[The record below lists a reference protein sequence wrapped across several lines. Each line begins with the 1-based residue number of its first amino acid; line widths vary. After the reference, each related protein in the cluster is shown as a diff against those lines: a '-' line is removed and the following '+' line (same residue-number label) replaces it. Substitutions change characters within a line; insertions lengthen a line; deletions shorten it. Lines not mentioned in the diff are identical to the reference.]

1 MLPAPGDGYVS
12 VCTSA
17 EGDANLLCDG
27 KFNGEPCN
35 RMFHV
40 ECLPER
46 HQQGAREALAAVQ
59 ATGPRGSTATPWLCP
74 RCQAVAQGGDP
85 DNPPAPSMLFSNE
98 AHRNLYEAVQQDLT
112 R

>member
-85 DNPPAPSMLFSNE
+85 GNPPAPSELYSNE
-98 AHRNLYEAVQQDLT
+98 AHRNLYEAFQQHLPD
-112 R
+112 